1 MLGMENM
8 TKQKS
13 IQQSRGMRKLYAFG
27 KKRSIDLSL
36 SENPLGC
43 SPLVTRVLQN
53 NTIALNDY
61 PAPNGRKLKNAVA
74 EKLSCQSENIFVCNG
89 SEAIINIIPRIFTK
103 PGDEVIIPSLTFPL
117 FSTCSELAGLR
128 VTLAP
133 MTENL
138 AIDLGLV
145 LNIVSKKSKIIFI
158 CNPNNPTGSVLTRDD
173 LERFIRQIPT
183 SVLIV
188 VDEANIEF
196 GGENVVD
203 LALSAKNVIVLRTF
217 SKGYGLANARIG
229 FAVAN
234 KALITRL
241 EEENPVFPVSGL
253 SEELA
258 IAALQDDAFIAQ
270 TKLFIKTERNR
281 IKQQLEVLGCTVFPS
296 AANNLF
302 VKLPDRISSSIFLS
316 AMEKADIS
324 LVNGSSF
331 PGFDD
336 SFFRVSPRTEKINTI
351 FLNAVIQIMKGLE

>member
-1 MLGMENM
+1 M
-8 TKQKS
+8 T

-27 KKRSIDLSL
+27 IKRTIDLSL

-43 SPLVTRVLQN
+43 SPLVTRVLRN
-53 NTIALNDY
+53 NTIAFNDY

-74 EKLSCQSENIFVCNG
+74 EKLGCQSGNVFVCNG
-89 SEAIINIIPRIFTK
+89 SEAIINILPKNFAK
-103 PGDEVIIPSLTFPL
+103 PGDEVIIPTLTFPL
-117 FSTCSELAGLR
+117 FSTCSELAGLH

-138 AIDLGLV
+138 AIDLGSV
-145 LNIVSKKSKIIFI
+145 INMVSKKSKIIFI

-173 LERFIRQIPT
+173 IEQFIRQIPT

-196 GGENVVD
+196 GGESVVD
-203 LALSAKNVIVLRTF
+203 LALSTKNVIVLRTF
-217 SKGYGLANARIG
+217 SKGYGLASARIG
-229 FAVAN
+229 FAITNDV
-234 KALITRL
+234 LVTRL
-241 EEENPVFPVSGL
+241 EEENQVFPVSGL
-253 SEELA
+253 SEDLVV
-258 IAALQDDAFIAQ
+258 AALQDEAFIVQ
-270 TKLFIKTERNR
+270 TKLFINTERNR
-281 IKQQLEVLGCTVFPS
+281 IKQQLEGLGFTVFPS

-302 VKLPDRISSSIFLS
+302 VKLPSQLAPQDFLS

-351 FLNAVIQIMKGLE
+351 FLNEVIQIVKGVV